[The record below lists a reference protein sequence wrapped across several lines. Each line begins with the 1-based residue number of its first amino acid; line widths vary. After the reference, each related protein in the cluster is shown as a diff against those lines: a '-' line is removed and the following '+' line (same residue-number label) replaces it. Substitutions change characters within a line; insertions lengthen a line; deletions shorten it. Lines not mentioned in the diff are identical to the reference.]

1 MGQAYS
7 DPKRASMPHALPDVE
22 VWCDRVSVVSCRCGD
37 YDVPLDSAHATG
49 EVYCP
54 SCERPAESVED
65 TDREAWWWWSC
76 FPGCMP
82 DSDPFGPFE
91 TEQEALEDAQ
101 SNAGWDEDEQE
112 GD

>member
-37 YDVPLDSAHATG
+37 YEVPFDSTHATG

-82 DSDPFGPFE
+82 DSDAFGPFE

>member
-22 VWCDRVSVVSCRCGD
+22 VFWLESCGVR
-37 YDVPLDSAHATG
+37 G
-49 EVYCP
+49 EGPCVDAGMFED
-54 SCERPAESVED
+54 CECAGWY
-65 TDREAWWWWSC
+65 WWTC

-82 DSDPFGPFE
+82 DSDAFGPFE

-101 SNAGWDEDEQE
+101 SNAPDDEQE